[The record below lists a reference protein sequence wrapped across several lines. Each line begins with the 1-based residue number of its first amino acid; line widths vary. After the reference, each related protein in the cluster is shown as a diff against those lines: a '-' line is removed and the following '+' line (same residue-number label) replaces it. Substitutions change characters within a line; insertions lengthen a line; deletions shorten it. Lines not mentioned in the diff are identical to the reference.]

1 MNTVTKLIVKYLF
14 AIVIAV
20 VSLTVLAKDAVDI
33 KPAELLA
40 ADSSEWLILDV
51 RSAEEYAEGHVPGA
65 INIPHTDVAAQMSII
80 QTYKDKPVVVYCR
93 SGYRAGKAADILLE
107 ADFSDVRHLEG
118 DIMGW
123 RDAGHKLEQ

>member
-1 MNTVTKLIVKYLF
+1 MKSFLALF
-14 AIVIAV
+14 IALL
-20 VSLTVLAKDAVDI
+20 SLTVIAEEAVDI
-33 KPAELLA
+33 KPAELLQ
-40 ADSSEWLILDV
+40 ADTSEWLIIDV

-65 INIPHTDVAAQMSII
+65 INIPHTDMAAQMSTI

-93 SGYRAGKAADILLE
+93 SGYRAGKAADVLIE

-123 RDAGHKLEQ
+123 RNAGHELEQ

>member
-93 SGYRAGKAADILLE
+93 SGYRAGKTADILLE

-123 RDAGHKLEQ
+123 RDAGHKIEQ